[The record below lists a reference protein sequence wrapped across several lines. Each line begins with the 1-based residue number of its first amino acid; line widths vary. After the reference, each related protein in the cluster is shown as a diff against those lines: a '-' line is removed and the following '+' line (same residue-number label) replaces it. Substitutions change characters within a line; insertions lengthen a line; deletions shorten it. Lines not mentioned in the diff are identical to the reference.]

1 MVGNLS
7 FFCPRMERRVYF
19 LVFLLLGVLSL
30 IIGSFLGNWVRVYY
44 FSTQICLSCMG
55 LV

>member
-1 MVGNLS
+1 M
-7 FFCPRMERRVYF
+7 RRRL
-19 LVFLLLGVLSL
+19 LVALLTL
-30 IIGSFLGNWVRVYY
+30 IALLSFLGAALTGGFARIFY

>member
-1 MVGNLS
+1 MWRRLLVVLLTVIALLS
-7 FFCPRMERRVYF
+7 FLFAALTGGFTRIF
-19 LVFLLLGVLSL
+19 
-30 IIGSFLGNWVRVYY
+30 Y

>member
-1 MVGNLS
+1 MRRLLS
-7 FFCPRMERRVYF
+7 I
-19 LVFLLLGVLSL
+19 LLAA
-30 IIGSFLGNWVRVYY
+30 IGFIALAIGALTGAFARIFY

>member
-1 MVGNLS
+1 MKLKVL
-7 FFCPRMERRVYF
+7 PIWA
-19 LVFLLLGVLSL
+19 LLFGICSL
-30 IIGSFLGNWVRVYY
+30 IVGTLTGNFSRIFY

>member
-1 MVGNLS
+1 
-7 FFCPRMERRVYF
+7 MEVIAL
-19 LVFLLLGVLSL
+19 LVLGIGLLL
-30 IIGSFLGNWVRVYY
+30 IGSFAGNWQRIYY

>member
-1 MVGNLS
+1 MRLS
-7 FFCPRMERRVYF
+7 KMGWI
-19 LVFLLLGVLSL
+19 VFIPLALLGIGAILL
-30 IIGSFLGNWVRVYY
+30 GSFLDNWARINY